1 MILKIRDYFNSLHG
15 LLRLYVALLV
25 FVLLPIAVHEAKNT
39 NAHRVPTKEIIR
51 AMPLELTK
59 FLGDNNINIISE
71 IPPTKN
77 DDSIDLNKVPIDT
90 KLLASV
96 AIADSGGELVIEF
109 PKAFDEK
116 KIEEIKKRIA
126 NFLAADESN
135 RYWMYVFKNILFEY
149 LMIAIAILLA
159 GYAVVWN
166 FLDFFKK

>member
-39 NAHRVPTKEIIR
+39 NAHRVSTKEIIR

-77 DDSIDLNKVPIDT
+77 DDSI
-90 KLLASV
+90 
-96 AIADSGGELVIEF
+96 E
-109 PKAFDEK
+109 AFD
-116 KIEEIKKRIA
+116 
-126 NFLAADESN
+126 
-135 RYWMYVFKNILFEY
+135 FEY
-149 LMIAIAILLA
+149 SREKNAETNYETTLCYGL
-159 GYAVVWN
+159 
-166 FLDFFKK
+166 